1 MSASALDPGLPR
13 AEVQGDPPPLAP
25 NATAEEKDRHWYTY
39 VYQGDRVPQLTVRA
53 LIMGA
58 VLGMLMATSNLYT
71 VLKLGWSFGVGV
83 TSCVLSYVIWNALRV
98 LSVGRLTAMSILENN
113 CMQSTASSAGM
124 ATGTTIATCFGALLI
139 LDPAHRHVAW
149 PIVAAFTVTTGIMGV
164 LLAVPIKRQLIN
176 YEQLPF
182 PSATAVA
189 TTLKSLYAH
198 GTEALHKAYAL
209 IVALAVGALIGV
221 LNTDEDQFVALG
233 QFFTWMRTRI
243 VNIHMPA
250 LVPAAGIRLLA
261 GKPMV
266 GFGFEPSGLLI
277 AAGMI
282 IGLRSS
288 LSMFATSGALYFFIA
303 PWLQS
308 IDAAHAGVAGYVAS
322 IPTVAGGTMF
332 HPMRWSLWGGA
343 SIMVFA
349 GLTSLAFQWPT
360 IVRAFRGLRRKNT
373 AEPPKGSMQEIM
385 AGIEIPVR
393 WVVIGIIPV
402 GLALVALQI
411 IAFRIQWW
419 AGLIAVGMSFVLVLV
434 ACRAV
439 GETDTNPIGAMGKVM
454 QLLFA
459 VISPGNTT
467 HNLVSAGVGANSA
480 AASAELLGDLKAGYL
495 LGNNPRKQFVAQ
507 LTGVLFGT
515 LAVVPAWYL
524 MIPNIAALD
533 KYPLPATQVWVAVAR
548 VLSAGID
555 SLPMSVR
562 IVIVLGA
569 LIGIGVPL
577 LERLFPRAR
586 PWLPSVMGLGLGW
599 VIFFSNALSFAIGA
613 LIAWL
618 WRRLHQRSE
627 KIYMVPVASGLI
639 AGESILKALLAML
652 ATAIGLAG

>member
-1 MSASALDPGLPR
+1 MSASALDPAIRQPELQD
-13 AEVQGDPPPLAP
+13 EPPPLAP
-25 NATAEEKDRHWYTY
+25 NATNEEKDRHWYTY
-39 VYQGDRVPQLTVRA
+39 VYQGDRVPQLTARA

-58 VLGMLMATSNLYT
+58 ILGMIMATSNLYT

-98 LSVGRLTAMSILENN
+98 LSAGKLTAMSILENN
-113 CMQSTASSAGM
+113 CMQSTASSAGA
-124 ATGTTIATCFGALLI
+124 ATGTSIATCFGALLI
-139 LDPAHRHVAW
+139 LDPAHQHIAW
-149 PIVAAFTVTTGIMGV
+149 PIVAAFTFTTGIMGV
-164 LLAVPIKRQLIN
+164 LLAIPQKRQLIN

-189 TTLKSLYAH
+189 TTLRSLYAH
-198 GTEALHKAYAL
+198 GATALRKAYAL
-209 IVALAVGALIGV
+209 VAALAVGVLIGV
-221 LNTDEDQFVALG
+221 LNTGEDQFVALG
-233 QFFTWMRTRI
+233 HFFAWMRTRLF
-243 VNIHMPA
+243 NIHMPE
-250 LVPAAGIRLLA
+250 LVPAAGFRLLA

-266 GFGFEPSGLLI
+266 AFGFEPSGLLI

-282 IGLRSS
+282 IGLRGS
-288 LSMFATSGALYFFIA
+288 LSMFASSGAVYFFIA

-308 IDAAHAGVAGYVAS
+308 IDAAHANVVGYVVS
-322 IPTVAGGTMF
+322 IPTVAAGAMF
-332 HPMRWSLWGGA
+332 HPVRWSLWGGS

-360 IVRAFRGLRRKNT
+360 IVRAFRGLRRNSAAK
-373 AEPPKGSMQEIM
+373 PSKDSMEEIM
-385 AGIEIPVR
+385 AGIEIPGR
-393 WVVIGIIPV
+393 WVAIGIVPV
-402 GLALVALQI
+402 GLALVALQA
-411 IAFRIQWW
+411 IAFRIEWW
-419 AGLIAVGMSFVLVLV
+419 AGLIAVGMSFALVVV

-439 GETDTNPIGAMGKVM
+439 GETDVNPIGPMGKVM

-459 VISPGNTT
+459 VISPGHTT
-467 HNLVSAGVGANSA
+467 PNIVSAGVGANSA
-480 AASAELLGDLKAGYL
+480 SASGELLGDLKAGYL

-524 MIPNIAALD
+524 MIPNIGALD

-555 SLPMSVR
+555 NLPMSVR
-562 IVIVLGA
+562 ILILVGA

-577 LERLFPRAR
+577 TERLFPRAR
-586 PWLPSVMGLGLGW
+586 PWLPSAMGLGLGL
-599 VIFFSNALSFAIGA
+599 VIFFSNALSFAMGAIIG
-613 LIAWL
+613 WL
-618 WRRLHQRSE
+618 WRKLHQRSE
-627 KIYMVPVASGLI
+627 KIYMLPVASGLI

>member
-1 MSASALDPGLPR
+1 MSASARNSAIRPGELPD
-13 AEVQGDPPPLAP
+13 EPPPLAP
-25 NATAEEKDRHWYTY
+25 SATADEKDRHWYTY
-39 VYQGDRVPQLTVRA
+39 VYQGDRVPQLTARA
-53 LIMGA
+53 LLMGA

-98 LSVGRLTAMSILENN
+98 LSAGRLSAMSILENN
-113 CMQSTASSAGM
+113 CMQSTASSAGA

-139 LDPAHRHVAW
+139 LDPAHHHIAW
-149 PIVAAFTVTTGIMGV
+149 PVVATFTFATGVMGV
-164 LLAVPIKRQLIN
+164 LLAIPTKRQLIN

-198 GTEALHKAYAL
+198 GAVALHKAYAL
-209 IVALAVGALIGV
+209 ILALAVGAIVGV
-221 LNTDEDQFVALG
+221 LNTAEDQFVALG
-233 QFFTWMRTRI
+233 HFFTWMRTHI
-243 VNIHMPA
+243 VDIHMPE
-250 LVPAAGIRLLA
+250 LVPATGIRLLA

-282 IGLRSS
+282 IGLRGS
-288 LSMFATSGALYFFIA
+288 LSMFATSGALYFFIG
-303 PWLQS
+303 PWLES

-360 IVRAFRGLRRKNT
+360 IVRAFRSLRRRKS
-373 AEPPKGSMQEIM
+373 AAPRKDSIQEIM
-385 AGIEIPVR
+385 AEIEIPGR
-393 WVVIGIIPV
+393 WVVIGIVPV
-402 GLALVALQI
+402 GLALVALQV

-459 VISPGNTT
+459 ILSPGNST

-480 AASAELLGDLKAGYL
+480 AASAELLSDLKAGYL

-548 VLSAGID
+548 VLSSGVE

-562 IVIVLGA
+562 IVIVVGA

-577 LERLFPRAR
+577 LERSFPRAR
-586 PWLPSVMGLGLGW
+586 PWLPSAMGLGLGW
-599 VIFFSNALSFAIGA
+599 VIFFSNALSFAIGS
-613 LIAWL
+613 IIGWL
-618 WRRLHQRSE
+618 WRRFHQRSE
-627 KIYMVPVASGLI
+627 KIYMLPLASGLI